1 MTKEKIMSELQRCSK
16 KLRRTPTTAEVKRMT
31 KITDYMIHKY
41 FANVSHAF
49 REAGLEARGIG
60 HRLDAMTLLAD
71 WAHMTRKLGRPPSF
85 MEYRKAGHYGA
96 NSFIN
101 KCGAWSKVGER
112 FCALVQQNKTESEWA
127 DVLKIVARWEGR
139 TTAEGRRKMANRRPS
154 ERVAYDEP
162 QPRRKIR
169 ADRPIYGA
177 PSQLAGMRY
186 QPVNEAGVVYVFGR
200 LAEKLGMEVERI
212 QTAFPD
218 CEAMR
223 EVAQGKWQ
231 RVKIEFEFASRNFVD
246 HGHSVDGCD
255 IIVCWVH
262 NWLECPDNIE
272 VIELRKII
280 RSGNRDIG

>member
-1 MTKEKIMSELQRCSK
+1 MTREQITSGLQMCAK
-16 KLRRTPTTAEVKRMT
+16 KLGRTPTTAEVKRLT
-31 KITDYMIHKY
+31 TITPYMVHKH

-71 WAHMTRKLGRPPSF
+71 WAQMVRKLGRPPSF

-112 FCALVQQNKTESEWA
+112 FRALVHENKSEADWA
-127 DVLKIVARWEGR
+127 DVLRIVSAWEGR
-139 TTAEGRRKMANRRPS
+139 TTAEGRRKAGYGRPS
-154 ERVAYDEP
+154 ERPVQDDP
-162 QPRRKIR
+162 QPRRKIKS
-169 ADRPIYGA
+169 DRPIYGA
-177 PSQLAGMRY
+177 PSKLAGMRY
-186 QPVNEAGVVYVFGR
+186 EPVNEAGVVYVFGL

-223 EVAQGKWQ
+223 EVATGKWQ
-231 RVKIEFEFASRNFVD
+231 RVKIEFEYASRNFVD
-246 HGHSVDGCD
+246 HKHPVDGCD

-262 NWLECPDNIE
+262 NWVDCPEEIE
-272 VIELRKII
+272 VIELR
-280 RSGNRDIG
+280 RLARVM